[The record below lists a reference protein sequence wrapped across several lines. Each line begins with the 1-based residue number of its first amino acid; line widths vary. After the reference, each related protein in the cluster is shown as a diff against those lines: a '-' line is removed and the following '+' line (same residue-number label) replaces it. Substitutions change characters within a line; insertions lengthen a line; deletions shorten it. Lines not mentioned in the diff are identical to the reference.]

1 MKALCKVSSS
11 LKGLNQL
18 IHLALG
24 ITEYHRKLRIV
35 KIQKTAHNLYLIFRL
50 YFIIILGHL
59 GNGQFL
65 FDDPD
70 RYGIILEL
78 PGNIRNGLRHGC

>member
-65 FDDPD
+65 FDHTHGN
-70 RYGIILEL
+70 RIRLEFS
-78 PGNIRNGLRHGC
+78 GNFCNRLGHGC